1 MEKKLFE
8 IDGYRIWAY
17 TYDEAYQNYLQI
29 LRFQI
34 MIQKENNLDD
44 LITAIQNETE
54 WLTTTEDDEVE
65 CIGIENLEGIL
76 QKFFNKPIKIS

>member
-34 MIQKENNLDD
+34 MIQRENNLDD

>member
-1 MEKKLFE
+1 
-8 IDGYRIWAY
+8 
-17 TYDEAYQNYLQI
+17 
-29 LRFQI
+29 